1 MPASIPGWLARIAPI
16 SLALAAL
23 CAMAIAI
30 DILARRRQVM
40 PVMNLVWPITALYLG
55 PIGLW
60 AYWTMGR
67 PDALPKPHAGMP
79 GMDHATAVHAR
90 SKPFWQ
96 SVFVATSHCG
106 AGCVVG
112 DLIGEALVAGMG
124 LVWFGSPM
132 LTTFAVVFVLSYL
145 VGIGFQFFA
154 IAPIRGLGLR
164 DGLTAAIKA
173 DTVSLLAFEVGMFGW
188 MILLRAAPFALPM
201 ESRSL
206 VYWFLMQIAMIVG
219 FLTSYPANWWLV
231 THGVKE
237 AM

>member
-1 MPASIPGWLARIAPI
+1 MPESIPGWLETIASI

-23 CAMAIAI
+23 CALVIAI
-30 DILARRRQVM
+30 DILAGRRQVM
-40 PVMNLVWPITALYLG
+40 QVMNLVWPITALYLG

-67 PDALPKPHAGMP
+67 PDARTNQHAGIP
-79 GMDHATAVHAR
+79 GMDHATAGHGR
-90 SKPFWQ
+90 SKPLWR

-112 DLIGEALVAGMG
+112 DLIGEALVAGTG
-124 LVWFGSPM
+124 LTWFGSPM

-145 VGIGFQFFA
+145 VGLGFQFFA
-154 IAPIRGLGLR
+154 IAPMRNLGLR
-164 DGLTAAIKA
+164 DGLIAAIKA

-188 MILLRAAPFALPM
+188 MLVLRALPVALPM
-201 ESRSL
+201 GPRSL

-231 THGVKE
+231 THGIKE
-237 AM
+237 AT